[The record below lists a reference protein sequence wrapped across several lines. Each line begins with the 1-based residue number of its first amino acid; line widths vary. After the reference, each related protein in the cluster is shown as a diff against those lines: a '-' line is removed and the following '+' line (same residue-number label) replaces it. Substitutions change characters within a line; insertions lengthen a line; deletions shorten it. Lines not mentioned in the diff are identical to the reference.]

1 MAPLVETASP
11 GSSAEAHMTE
21 ESLVLGPT
29 RFEAEGVG
37 VSRKRRRKRWIPY
50 AEVTHCARSRWGY
63 AIATTRDV
71 TLLRR
76 SLFASEE
83 EIGRVDREL
92 RSRIAGLPG
101 GLSQLEAMAK
111 IEALSVRPGKTGIV
125 YVFIALCLFAQL
137 LEFWDPALVHGGSFI
152 PSLVA
157 QGETWRVLIAN
168 FLHDTLIF
176 PAHILLNM
184 VCVLSFGL
192 LVERA
197 LGKTRTALVMG
208 ISALGAMWAAMVA
221 GYVEVIGASGV
232 AAGLVGST
240 LCLELNVSRLLPVW
254 SRIPRRVFI
263 LALVG
268 QGIVDLLVPLVAGA
282 AHLGGFAFGY
292 VATRSLIAGGRIP
305 TAPSGLTRGLAG
317 VIGLAL
323 VVSLALMAPLVLR
336 DPVALEEHGIRVL
349 RMPDPRV
356 RYDNEAAW
364 RMLTESE
371 PTETGLDV
379 ALFLALR
386 AARYSDWRDPNVLD
400 TLAEALFASGDIGGS
415 LEVIDQAIF
424 LSHGHR
430 YFVQQRQ
437 RFSGQRDPD
446 DRPDPPEEGW
456 FRQLPDALEDPAP
469 GQPLIEPA
477 EPGESAWI

>member
-1 MAPLVETASP
+1 MSFA
-11 GSSAEAHMTE
+11 
-21 ESLVLGPT
+21 LGPV
-29 RFEAEGVG
+29 RFEADGLV
-37 VSRKRRRKRWIPY
+37 VRRTRRRERWIPY
-50 AEVTHCARSRWGY
+50 SELTHCARSRWGY
-63 AIATTRDV
+63 AIATTRNV

-83 EIGRVDREL
+83 DIVRVDREL
-92 RSRIAGLPG
+92 RARIADLPG
-101 GLSQLEAMAK
+101 GRSQLEGMAEV
-111 IEALSVRPGKTGIV
+111 EALSVRPGLNGTV
-125 YVFIALCLFAQL
+125 YVFIGLCLVAQL
-137 LEFWDPALVHGGSFI
+137 LQFRDPALVHGGSLV

-168 FLHDTLIF
+168 FLHDTSVF
-176 PAHILLNM
+176 PTHILLNM
-184 VCVLSFGL
+184 ICVLSFGL

-197 LGKTRTALVMG
+197 LGKTRTALIMG
-208 ISALGAMWAAMVA
+208 VSALGAMWAVIVA
-221 GYVEVIGASGV
+221 GYAEVIGASGV

-254 SRIPRRVFI
+254 SRIPRRVFVI
-263 LALVG
+263 ALLC
-268 QGIVDLLVPLVAGA
+268 QGLVDLLVPFVAGA

-292 VATRSLIAGGRIP
+292 VATRSLIAGGRIRA
-305 TAPSGLTRGLAG
+305 APGRLTRGLVG
-317 VIGLAL
+317 MICLAL
-323 VVSLALMAPLVLR
+323 VASLVLMSPLILR

-349 RMPDPRV
+349 QMPDPRV

-371 PTETGLDV
+371 PTATGLDV
-379 ALFLALR
+379 ALVLALR

-400 TLAEALFASGDIGGS
+400 TLAEALFASGDISGS

-437 RFSGQRDPD
+437 RFSGRRDPD
-446 DRPDPPEEGW
+446 DRPEPPEEGW
-456 FRQLPDALEDPAP
+456 FRRMPDSLDEPVP

>member
-1 MAPLVETASP
+1 MSFA
-11 GSSAEAHMTE
+11 
-21 ESLVLGPT
+21 LGPV
-29 RFEAEGVG
+29 RFEADGLV
-37 VSRKRRRKRWIPY
+37 VRRNRRRERWIAY
-50 AEVTHCARSRWGY
+50 SELTHCARSRWGY
-63 AIATTRDV
+63 AMATTRDV

-83 EIGRVDREL
+83 EILKVDREL
-92 RSRIAGLPG
+92 RARIADLPG
-101 GLSQLEAMAK
+101 GRSQLEGMAEV
-111 IEALSVRPGKTGIV
+111 EALSVRSGKNGAV
-125 YVFIALCLFAQL
+125 YAFIGLCLVAQL
-137 LEFWDPALVHGGSFI
+137 LQLRDPALVHAGSLV

-157 QGETWRVLIAN
+157 QGEMWRVLIAN

-176 PAHILLNM
+176 PTHILLNM
-184 VCVLSFGL
+184 ICVLSFGL

-197 LGKTRTALVMG
+197 LGKTRTALIMG
-208 ISALGAMWAAMVA
+208 ISALGAMWAVMVA
-221 GYVEVIGASGV
+221 GYAEVIGASGV

-254 SRIPRRVFI
+254 SRIPRRVFVI
-263 LALVG
+263 ALLG
-268 QGIVDLLVPLVAGA
+268 QGLVDLFVPFVAGA

-292 VATRSLIAGGRIP
+292 VATRSLIAGGHIRP
-305 TAPSGLTRGLAG
+305 GPGGLTRGLAG
-317 VIGLAL
+317 MIYLAL
-323 VVSLALMAPLVLR
+323 VASLALMSPLVLR

-349 RMPDPRV
+349 QMPDPRV
-356 RYDNEAAW
+356 GYDNEAAW

-379 ALFLALR
+379 ALVLALR

-424 LSHGHR
+424 LSHGYR

-456 FRQLPDALEDPAP
+456 FRRMPDSLDEPVP